1 VFPPAAAL
9 TPVRDGCY
17 PWKASGIP
25 EGIEL
30 FTVILGRRGLAIFFM
45 GLLNLNPKPNMLA
58 NQRSVKSGRKK
69 FARQLS

>member
-1 VFPPAAAL
+1 VFLPPAAL

-17 PWKASGIP
+17 PWKAT
-25 EGIEL
+25 EGMVL

-45 GLLNLNPKPNMLA
+45 GLLNPRPNMLA